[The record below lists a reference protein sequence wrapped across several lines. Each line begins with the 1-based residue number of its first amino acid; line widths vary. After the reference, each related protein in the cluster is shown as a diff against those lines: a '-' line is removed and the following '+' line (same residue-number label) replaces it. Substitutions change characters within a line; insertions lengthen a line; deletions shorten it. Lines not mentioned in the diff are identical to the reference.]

1 MAKMVF
7 DLSNVTL
14 AFKRAGEA
22 EESFALMC
30 EDMRAWHASGEYP
43 ANKDL
48 GAAIVEGL
56 PHLSASTVKVYAS
69 RMLAWAKGGKTPR
82 SLHVM
87 CKDGPKATGK
97 GGRPKGEGKGKT
109 TGKGETN
116 TDAAA
121 DTPAVPNDDRAWMQF
136 IGEIRAKVPGRKDW
150 NSEDIVAMQECA
162 AKMIALIKRNVK

>member
-1 MAKMVF
+1 MAKVSF

-30 EDMRAWHASGEYP
+30 EDMKSWHMAGEYP

-48 GAAIVEGL
+48 GAAILKGL
-56 PHLSASTVKVYAS
+56 PHLSAKTGQIYAG
-69 RMLAWAKGGKTPR
+69 RMIAWAKIGKLPR
-82 SLHVM
+82 SLHAM

-97 GGRPKGEGKGKT
+97 GGRPKGEGKGET
-109 TGKGETN
+109 TGKGEAN
-116 TDAAA
+116 
-121 DTPAVPNDDRAWMQF
+121 PAGEGEKATVPNDDRAWVQF

-162 AKMIALIKRNVK
+162 AKMIALIKRNAK

>member
-1 MAKMVF
+1 MAKFVF

-14 AFKRAGEA
+14 AFKRTGEA

-43 ANKDL
+43 ENKEL
-48 GAAIVEGL
+48 NAAIREGL
-56 PHLSASTVKVYAS
+56 PHLSAKTGQIYAG
-69 RMLAWAKGGKTPR
+69 RMLAWAKIGKTPR
-82 SLHVM
+82 SLHAM

-109 TGKGETN
+109 SKGEVN
-116 TDAAA
+116 ADAVA
-121 DTPAVPNDDRAWMQF
+121 DAPTVPNDDKAWVQF

-150 NSEDIVAMQECA
+150 AADDIVAMQECA
-162 AKMIALIKRNVK
+162 AKMIALIKRNAK